1 MKVLSGA
8 FLFFPP
14 LAQRNTSLAQVPVL
28 ERGQAG
34 VALEVAAEE
43 RLVGEAELVGDFL
56 DAEVGRLQ
64 QGFALQNDVAVDVAL
79 GGLSADA
86 LDNARQVARGDAE
99 FGGIEGDFPLGG
111 AVLENEL
118 DEAFEQYF
126 LPAQLLGSLVRE
138 QVLRLVVEV
147 HQVVLDEV
155 LEDLQPEQVGAVVV
169 QVNHDVRQ
177 PREDLYPF
185 GRDAD
190 AGMLLQEIEERRVE
204 PGGDFLKQVVRE
216 DQVGQGEVGTGVG
229 TVEDAAGQQEYLGL
243 GRYVV
248 GLHIYL
254 QYTFSPQAIQQGSV
268 FQLQDLV
275 GVNFV
280 GLVGTCHKRFVDR

>member
-1 MKVLSGA
+1 M
-8 FLFFPP
+8 
-14 LAQRNTSLAQVPVL
+14 
-28 ERGQAG
+28 
-34 VALEVAAEE
+34 ALEVAAEE
-43 RLVGEAELVGDFL
+43 RLVGETELVGDFL

-64 QGFALQNDVAVDVAL
+64 QGFALQNDVAVDMAL

-111 AVLENEL
+111 AVLEDEL

-126 LPAQLLGSLVRE
+126 LPAQVLGSLVRE
-138 QVLRLVVEV
+138 QVLCLVVEV

-169 QVNHDVRQ
+169 QIDHDVRQ
-177 PREDLYPF
+177 PREDFYPF

-190 AGMLLQEIEERRVE
+190 AGMLLQKIEERRVE

-216 DQVGQGEVGTGVG
+216 DQIGQGEVGAGIG

-248 GLHIYL
+248 GLHVNL
-254 QYTFSPQAIQQGSV
+254 QYAFSPQAIQQGGV
-268 FQLQDLV
+268 FQLQDLI
-275 GVNFV
+275 GVYFV
-280 GLVGTCHKRFVDR
+280 GFVGTCHKRFVDR